1 MDEKTPASKETGAFE
16 MFKILREG
24 GARSMAGMT
33 SSFKKYREQKKS
45 ASLEADLKFRI
56 WIRTE

>member
-1 MDEKTPASKETGAFE
+1 MDKKTPASLETGAFE

-33 SSFKKYREQKKS
+33 SSFKKYREQNKKS
-45 ASLEADLKFRI
+45 ASLEADS
-56 WIRTE
+56 

>member
-1 MDEKTPASKETGAFE
+1 MDEKKTASLETGAFE

-24 GARSMAGMT
+24 GARSMASTT

-45 ASLEADLKFRI
+45 LPRLKQ
-56 WIRTE
+56 T

>member
-33 SSFKKYREQKKS
+33 SSFKKYREQNKKS
-45 ASLEADLKFRI
+45 ASFEADLKK
-56 WIRTE
+56 TNLD